1 MSDFRVSK
9 PLVVISWQMNCTGAG
24 IQVGRVVREAAPPLS
39 PKGED
44 GSWDRGNNKGDSEV
58 VGW

>member
-1 MSDFRVSK
+1 
-9 PLVVISWQMNCTGAG
+9 MNCTGAG

-44 GSWDRGNNKGDSEV
+44 GSWDRGNSKGDSEV